1 MKNVQKGGDRVSL
14 LSILKPT
21 EILSDRC
28 LQSVEIVGEVPS
40 LDLHW
45 MITEILFVGFI
56 ETLIRLLYSSLGSS
70 LRLIRHSLDFF
81 TGLLF
86 HHLRD

>member
-40 LDLHW
+40 LDFHW
-45 MITEILFVGFI
+45 MIT
-56 ETLIRLLYSSLGSS
+56 GSS
-70 LRLIRHSLDFF
+70 LRFFSLASLRLSLGFF
-81 TGLLF
+81 TPHWDL
-86 HHLRD
+86 H